1 MVFSLLLLLVVVF
14 ASPLQAQEIEQS
26 EAPANSSNALKTDL
40 IWQKERLDDEIAV
53 VKNTYQAQLE
63 NYLYHDKL
71 YRIAYD
77 QNKQLNTLVSIED
90 VTQKGKALG
99 IYRDEVLMTYL
110 NLLRLEL
117 ISTEGVEL
125 SLKEKYIARLEATIE
140 YLRLHQKDLK
150 NLNDRD
156 RVANSLATFTNDQGG
171 VGNLANEILVLITV
185 GNLQAIYDK
194 SFVLKRDIDNF
205 LEQKGTLNLPEID
218 RASFETGRSLDSAK
232 LKLDSFWNNVIKR
245 GQGNWFLAKIYDE
258 LPKTMN
264 PIYVNLSQSISYL
277 NELLSL

>member
-1 MVFSLLLLLVVVF
+1 MVVALLFLFLFSFSVH
-14 ASPLQAQEIEQS
+14 AQEAAPVSS
-26 EAPANSSNALKTDL
+26 EAVLLKTDL
-40 IWQKERLDDEIAV
+40 IWERGRLDDEIAT
-53 VKNTYQAQLE
+53 VKSTYQSQLE

-99 IYRDEVLMTYL
+99 IYRDEVLMTYFE
-110 NLLRLEL
+110 LLRLEL

-125 SLKEKYIARLEATIE
+125 SLKERYIARLEATIV
-140 YLRLHQKDLK
+140 YLRDHQEQLK
-150 NLNDRD
+150 TLNDRD
-156 RVANSLATFTNDQGG
+156 QVASSLATFTADQGG
-171 VGNLANEILVLITV
+171 VANLSNEILVLLTV

-194 SFVLKRDIDNF
+194 SFVLKRDIDKF
-205 LEQKGTLNLPEID
+205 LEQNGTLSLPEID
-218 RASFETGRSLDSAK
+218 RASFETSRSLDSAK
-232 LKLDSFWNNVIKR
+232 LKLDDFWVETIKR
-245 GQGNWFLAKIYDE
+245 GQGNWYLAKIYDD
-258 LPKTMN
+258 LPRTMN

>member
-1 MVFSLLLLLVVVF
+1 MVAFLLFCLLFVMPV
-14 ASPLQAQEIEQS
+14 QAQES
-26 EAPANSSNALKTDL
+26 SAPVLKTDL
-40 IWQKERLDDEIAV
+40 IWERESLDDEIAI
-53 VKNTYQAQLE
+53 VKSTYQAQLE

-71 YRIAYD
+71 FRIAYD

-90 VTQKGKALG
+90 VTQKGKSLG

-117 ISTEGVEL
+117 ISTEGIEL
-125 SLKEKYIARLEATIE
+125 SLKERYILRLEATIE
-140 YLRLHQKDLK
+140 YLSLHQENLK
-150 NLNDRD
+150 NLNGRD
-156 RVANSLATFTNDQGG
+156 EVATSLASFTADQGG
-171 VGNLANEILVLITV
+171 VGSLANEILVLLTV

-194 SFVLKRDIDNF
+194 SFVLKKDIDNF
-205 LEQKGTLNLPEID
+205 LVQEGTFDLPEIE

-232 LKLDSFWNNVIKR
+232 LKLDTFWVDVIKK
-245 GQGNWFLAKIYDE
+245 GQGNWYLSKIYDD
-258 LPKTMN
+258 LPRTMN